1 MAWGP
6 EKNGSLGLSHPGIK
20 SYLQILKSATCKCN
34 RLETFTSK
42 FGFRNY
48 EPLLITGFPV
58 NPRCRI
64 MPWHWLQA
72 GSHFHHNQ
80 RYHWCFPQHMQDH
93 ICEGWD
99 RMCFFEKS
107 TKLPSIWANY
117 HAGWWLNQPLL
128 KNILVKLDH
137 ETPGFGV
144 KIKIFELPPPSM
156 IPTPPQK
163 LTAGNKNN
171 GGGWKML
178 FLYKKNV
185 DCQTSM
191 SVFRCVSPELRKPV
205 GGFPDPQP
213 PFFGG

>member
-1 MAWGP
+1 MPTWSGHGSCKQQSSLWSNFRWAFRADRCKWRWRGAP
-6 EKNGSLGLSHPGIK
+6 KKNGSLGLSHPGIK

-99 RMCFFEKS
+99 RMFF
-107 TKLPSIWANY
+107 
-117 HAGWWLNQPLL
+117 L
-128 KNILVKLDH
+128 KNQRNCHQSGQITMLV
-137 ETPGFGV
+137 
-144 KIKIFELPPPSM
+144 
-156 IPTPPQK
+156 
-163 LTAGNKNN
+163 
-171 GGGWKML
+171 GGWTDPFWKIYSSNWIM
-178 FLYKKNV
+178 
-185 DCQTSM
+185 
-191 SVFRCVSPELRKPV
+191 KPQ
-205 GGFPDPQP
+205 GLGWK
-213 PFFGG
+213 